1 MISISLY
8 GRLGNHL
15 WQYAVCRTVAEK
27 NGYDYHIPRNF
38 LGNNLFNCS
47 LGVDLDLTTS
57 CYPHCN
63 NHDGKQAYDPNIFKI
78 KDFTRL
84 DGYLQTE
91 KYILNNKSDIMEW
104 FKLKSNY
111 NANLSILDDNT
122 CVINFRGGDYKDK
135 SHVFLHKKYYYD
147 SITHIKQIKPNIKF
161 IVITDDVEE
170 AKKYFPEYDAFH
182 FGIIND
188 YAIVNSA
195 KYLIIAN
202 STFSWWAAWLNNN
215 SKITIAPKF
224 WLRHNISEGWWMP
237 ADSLTT
243 GFHYVDR
250 NGKLSNYD
258 ECLSEITDLN
268 YQDHY

>member
-1 MISISLY
+1 MISVSLY

-15 WQYAVCRTVAEK
+15 WQYSVCRTIAEF
-27 NGYDYHIPRNF
+27 NNYEYHIPRNF
-38 LGNNLFNCS
+38 LGSMLFDCS
-47 LGVDLDLTTS
+47 LGVESDQTVS

-63 NHDGKQAYDPNIFKI
+63 NHDGKQTYDPNVFNI

-84 DGYLQTE
+84 DGYLQSE
-91 KYILNNKSDIMEW
+91 KYILKNKQKIKQWFTLKNKNNID
-104 FKLKSNY
+104 
-111 NANLSILDDNT
+111 LSMLTDDV

-135 SHVFLHKKYYYD
+135 PHVFLHLKYYYD
-147 SITHIKQIKPNIKF
+147 SINHMKALNSNMKF
-161 IVITDDVEE
+161 VVITDDVEE
-170 AKKYFPEYDAFH
+170 SKKYFPDYPVFH
-182 FGIIND
+182 LGINHD

-202 STFSWWAAWLNNN
+202 STFSWWSAWLNEN
-215 SKITIAPKF
+215 SKLTIAPKF

-243 GFHYVDR
+243 GFSYVDR
-250 NGKLSNYD
+250 DGKLLNYD